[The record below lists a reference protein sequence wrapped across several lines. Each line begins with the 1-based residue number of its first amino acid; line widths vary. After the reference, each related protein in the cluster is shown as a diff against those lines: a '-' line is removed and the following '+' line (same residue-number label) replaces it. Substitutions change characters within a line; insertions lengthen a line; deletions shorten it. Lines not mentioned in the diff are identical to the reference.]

1 MLFLTSN
8 HRSVQFLYL
17 AASMEID
24 VASVL
29 SAAEKN
35 AKEKFKSTEV
45 TKDIDPDLDIG
56 NLLATDLQP
65 IDLREI
71 R

>member
-1 MLFLTSN
+1 MLRVRVYFN
-8 HRSVQFLYL
+8 M
-17 AASMEID
+17 ADSMEID
-24 VASVL
+24 VALVL

-35 AKEKFKSTEV
+35 TREKFKSTEV
-45 TKDIDPDLDIG
+45 MKDIDPDVDIG

-65 IDLREI
+65 IDIREF

>member
-1 MLFLTSN
+1 MADGMA
-8 HRSVQFLYL
+8 V
-17 AASMEID
+17 D

-29 SAAEKN
+29 SAAEKD
-35 AKEKFKSTEV
+35 AKEKFKYIEV
-45 TKDIDPDLDIG
+45 AKDVDPELDIG

-65 IDLREI
+65 IDVREI

>member
-1 MLFLTSN
+1 MLL
-8 HRSVQFLYL
+8 SVYFNM
-17 AASMEID
+17 ADGMEID
-24 VASVL
+24 VESVL
-29 SAAEKN
+29 SAAEKD

-45 TKDIDPDLDIG
+45 IKDIDPDLDIG

-65 IDLREI
+65 IDVREF

>member
-1 MLFLTSN
+1 MLRVRVYFN
-8 HRSVQFLYL
+8 M
-17 AASMEID
+17 ADSMEVD

-35 AKEKFKSTEV
+35 TREKFKSTEV
-45 TKDIDPDLDIG
+45 IKNIDPDLDIG

-65 IDLREI
+65 IDIREF

>member
-1 MLFLTSN
+1 
-8 HRSVQFLYL
+8 
-17 AASMEID
+17 MEID

-45 TKDIDPDLDIG
+45 RKDIDPDLDIG
-56 NLLATDLQP
+56 NLLSTDLQP
-65 IDLREI
+65 IDVREF

>member
-1 MLFLTSN
+1 M
-8 HRSVQFLYL
+8 
-17 AASMEID
+17 ADSMKID

-35 AKEKFKSTEV
+35 TREKFKSTEV
-45 TKDIDPDLDIG
+45 IKDIDPDLDIG

-65 IDLREI
+65 IDIREF

>member
-1 MLFLTSN
+1 MRRVRVYFN
-8 HRSVQFLYL
+8 M
-17 AASMEID
+17 ADSMKID

-35 AKEKFKSTEV
+35 TREKFKSTEV
-45 TKDIDPDLDIG
+45 IKDIDPNLDIG

-65 IDLREI
+65 IDIREF

>member
-1 MLFLTSN
+1 
-8 HRSVQFLYL
+8 
-17 AASMEID
+17 MEID

-35 AKEKFKSTEV
+35 VKEKFKSTEV
-45 TKDIDPDLDIG
+45 IKDIDPDQDIG

-65 IDLREI
+65 IDIREF

>member
-1 MLFLTSN
+1 M
-8 HRSVQFLYL
+8 
-17 AASMEID
+17 ADSMEID

-45 TKDIDPDLDIG
+45 RKDIDPDLDIG
-56 NLLATDLQP
+56 NLLSTDLQP
-65 IDLREI
+65 IDIREF

>member
-1 MLFLTSN
+1 MHVHFN
-8 HRSVQFLYL
+8 M
-17 AASMEID
+17 ADSMEID
-24 VASVL
+24 VESVL

-45 TKDIDPDLDIG
+45 IKDIDPDLDIG

-65 IDLREI
+65 IDIREF